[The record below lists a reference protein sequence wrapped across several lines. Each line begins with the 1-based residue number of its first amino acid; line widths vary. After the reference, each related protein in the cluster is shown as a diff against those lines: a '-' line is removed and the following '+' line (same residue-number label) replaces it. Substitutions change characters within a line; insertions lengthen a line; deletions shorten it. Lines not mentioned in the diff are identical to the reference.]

1 MSAKIQHKKS
11 IFDTSNAPNPVTEAP
26 HLVVRDEVLVRPLTE
41 VERNQVQFREYTV
54 AHKIA
59 ELTKE
64 SSKNE
69 LRLMKQNAG
78 LDLHKRTT
86 PTITEF
92 YQQAAGPRPPGR
104 QRPLVFLPGLKNY
117 SSILFGDDR
126 ISYLKSVTTTDI
138 NTTDRIDVNKMEI
151 LREQEIRALQDCG
164 VTRAK
169 DYAEAWEA
177 VGYKR
182 LTEVE
187 ELTRRRIQVVTR
199 NQANDIGRVFDIFD
213 RNHGKRLEVL
223 EFARGLKLLNLQ
235 FKEVEIF
242 GLFGVLDIDLSGSIT
257 YAEFCR
263 KFATA
268 EMIAK
273 GQGEDADADMAFGES
288 NNKDKRDMQ
297 NVLKMRIQQHFDEFA
312 IKGSLNAQGASRLL
326 EKLKLTLPTAD
337 RERMLKVITAD
348 GSINFER
355 FFEMWNVC
363 PRKVSAVQRK

>member
-1 MSAKIQHKKS
+1 M
-11 IFDTSNAPNPVTEAP
+11 
-26 HLVVRDEVLVRPLTE
+26 
-41 VERNQVQFREYTV
+41 
-54 AHKIA
+54 
-59 ELTKE
+59 
-64 SSKNE
+64 
-69 LRLMKQNAG
+69 
-78 LDLHKRTT
+78 
-86 PTITEF
+86 
-92 YQQAAGPRPPGR
+92 
-104 QRPLVFLPGLKNY
+104 FLPGLKNY

-242 GLFGVLDIDLSGSIT
+242 GLFG
-257 YAEFCR
+257 
-263 KFATA
+263 
-268 EMIAK
+268 M
-273 GQGEDADADMAFGES
+273 
-288 NNKDKRDMQ
+288 
-297 NVLKMRIQQHFDEFA
+297 
-312 IKGSLNAQGASRLL
+312 
-326 EKLKLTLPTAD
+326 
-337 RERMLKVITAD
+337 
-348 GSINFER
+348 
-355 FFEMWNVC
+355 
-363 PRKVSAVQRK
+363 